1 MNKHTV
7 ERLRIA
13 YASGKYDK
21 LQLLLDNKDVVKGQ
35 DIEAILSYSVLPEV
49 KPELKQRILEVP
61 IAQEYY
67 AEYQEGIRKLVEQ
80 AEAMELSGSK
90 YFPYRERKEVL
101 YSILVDNMKTLQ
113 TIRIDELRGFYLV
126 DDGHEG

>member
-35 DIEAILSYSVLPEV
+35 DIEAILNYLVLPEV
-49 KPELKQRILEVP
+49 KQELKQRISEVP
-61 IAQEYY
+61 TAQEYY

-80 AEAMELSGSK
+80 AEALELSGNK
-90 YFPYRERKEVL
+90 HFPYKERKEVL
-101 YSILVDNMKTLQ
+101 YNALVDSMKTLQ
-113 TIRIDELRGFYLV
+113 TIKVNELRGFYLV